1 MPEAMIIDVVSDVVC
16 PWCYVGKRR
25 LDRALAQ
32 RPEVK
37 SGVRW
42 LPFFLDASVPRTGI
56 RRIDYISKKFGT
68 NDKVTPVHQRLIG
81 IGSKIGIDFRFERIE
96 RQPNT
101 LDAHRMIGWA
111 QEAGQASAVVDRLF
125 ELFFTEGADIGK
137 HDVLIEAGRS
147 AGLEAGELRR
157 DLASDRDAQF
167 VERQASAASTS
178 GIGGVPFFVFGK
190 KVAVAGAQETEV
202 LTAAMDQALGQSSE
216 PPRVA

>member
-1 MPEAMIIDVVSDVVC
+1 MTEAMIIDVVSDVVC

-25 LDRALAQ
+25 LDRAIAQ
-32 RPEVK
+32 RPDVK
-37 SGVRW
+37 SGIHW
-42 LPFFLDASVPRTGI
+42 LPFFLDASVPRAGM

-68 NDKVTPVHQRLIG
+68 NDKVTPMHQRLIG

-111 QEAGQASAVVDRLF
+111 QEAGQAGAAVDRLF
-125 ELFFTEGADIGK
+125 ELFFTEGADISK
-137 HDVLIEAGRS
+137 HEVLIEAGRS

-202 LTAAMDQALGQSSE
+202 LTAAMDQARGQGGE
-216 PPRVA
+216 PPRAT